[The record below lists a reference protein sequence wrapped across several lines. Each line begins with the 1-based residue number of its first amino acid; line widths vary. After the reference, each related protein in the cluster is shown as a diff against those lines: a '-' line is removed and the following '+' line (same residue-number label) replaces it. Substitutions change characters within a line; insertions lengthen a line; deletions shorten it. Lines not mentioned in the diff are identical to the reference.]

1 MSRKI
6 LNPRA
11 HGLLF
16 VLAYFC
22 NLLVSNQG
30 EISAQPRLSIQAGS
44 PDSGCESVTV
54 TIDVDYQFNNM
65 QCNTINWEASYA
77 ENGPYLWNYFSQV
90 WATRSPALGV
100 HDEIVNGMSFDV
112 TFNNTYIIDGS
123 TYSGNL
129 WIRAK
134 TSQAC
139 AGTGQPVYS
148 NPVLVR
154 VSQEQPSF
162 SQAWSNN
169 TMCTGETFDQTF
181 NPLSGGI
188 DGFDWTST
196 VASGNFSARVESG
209 TIDFPSNTTSYSW
222 GQTLTNT
229 SAELGEVEYT
239 FTPKNDYCSN
249 PNDSKSF
256 TVYVEPSVTA
266 GTLSIVPDQNFYCEG
281 SSFDLS
287 VQGASDGYD
296 IVYQKDSDS
305 PTTWTL
311 YAGGESGLQVDTF
324 EETTKFRV
332 RIGSECDQ
340 PTYSNEVIMNYQAK
354 PVFEAPASTVTLSR
368 CSGVEVGYSV
378 LTDISADL
386 SWTVTNTSGLVSGYS
401 TGPSLTDVDSYT
413 IDDKLVNDSDEVES
427 ITYEFTAEKNGC
439 SSAVAKVIVNVQP
452 ENKAG
457 TLSVLT
463 PTLCQSAQSQTVTL
477 ELDGREGADVDLLFK
492 EPGSSIFLITN
503 WPNGDAQT
511 ADFDLSGYTQTST
524 DLTYE
529 FKVKSKATS
538 CILTEDLESDIVTV
552 TLKAIPDLT
561 VSAVDGD
568 QNTIAD
574 GAILC
579 HGDQISITAS
589 SSVGDP
595 HFSWSRQVSGGTL
608 NLSNGTET
616 GETVTHTLNNTG
628 SSDATVVYIISPK
641 NDPNG
646 ANCIGES
653 QTFSFT
659 IKPQSSHGDLTFN
672 SNTTSQRYCVG
683 ESVNIQVQAEG
694 NFANQ
699 VEIERR
705 TPGGTWVPLGIKTA
719 EQSVNVL
726 IDETTEFKSTAIG
739 VCLITGSRIETVY
752 FDNTPSQT
760 NISVVDADAIICNG
774 QPVEALLTSDIADN
788 LSFEWTRYKNGEVEE
803 DGRGTVLEV
812 DNEFLLSD
820 HDVSNDNNVNDVD
833 VTYRYEV
840 TAVNI
845 LNGQCT
851 GPTEEFNITVPPSHN
866 VGGPMT
872 IDEPVLCIDGAG
884 TSPVTLSAHPNLFGN
899 SKWQKIASTVFQS
912 LVVHNDIESM
922 PWVDI
927 ATNETSITQSIGES
941 HYFRIVLEEECTY
954 DVFGNFIGGSYFD
967 IDEVVVIPGVKE
979 IINELDDFDALC
991 SEESFT
997 QILEPSSQS
1006 LTYTVSVEVDGGF
1019 TGEPSDITFETPSIA
1034 SGDHQLIHSIENNSS
1049 ETVRINYTIT
1059 PWIVIVP
1066 GVEECDGPSRTFYAN
1081 VKPAGKPG
1089 TLTLDNGPFCDQGSP
1104 ILSQSG
1110 NVGTTVIQFQTDLD
1124 IEDWEDDILDGMD
1137 VSIDDD
1143 LYWSTWTAQ
1152 TVNQTHTFRVKSTSE
1167 SDPAIGC
1174 PPTVPHSN
1182 YVLFVIGKP
1191 ENLDLGTPDLVV
1203 EPTCGGVTITKF
1215 DTDDAVQ
1222 ERWYWQGSQTGMSL
1236 DNSAESI
1243 AIDNNEP
1250 LPALGYHRTYLRQ
1263 YFEGCW
1269 ADEAIAIN
1277 YQNLLRP
1284 TDPIAENQYRF
1295 GPGTVVFDASADHAT
1310 EYHWYEVG
1318 GTEPIDI
1325 NDGRFEAS
1333 IIGPVTYEV
1342 AAVSSNGCVSTN
1354 RTVVEGDIYPY
1365 PFLEQD
1371 DSYLQELGDDIRL
1384 SAKSPYDDPSYLS
1397 SHPGVSVEWFK
1408 DGVVVHTGEGP
1419 FDFSAAGIYQLRV
1432 TLPNGKKYTTG
1443 GIRLRNWD
1451 NDPVALTLSTETTN
1465 EPAGGPGLTSINYT
1479 RTYTA
1484 RNEGMAQGIFDMA
1497 TVPED
1502 LMVDT
1507 DYFDGLGR
1515 TIQSVSKGSSPAGYD
1530 LVQPMEYDELGRTP
1544 KQYLGYSTDIPDE
1557 ATGLYRGNALAE
1569 QYAFYDRE
1577 VIGLPSSRFAYSRMK
1592 YEDSPLN
1599 RVLETAVPGEIYL
1612 PGDNWDDPDRK
1623 TSSSFTRSNRYALD
1637 KEIHHYTIDDKTI
1650 SNDPSEDYADHTLVV
1665 TVSTDEMGS
1674 TLEEYSNLEGEL
1686 LMKRVKDD
1694 EGDWIETNYIYDDFG
1709 NLRVI
1714 LTPEAKIKLE
1724 SPDFVPGV
1732 NGSIINHDKNLYHY
1746 EGISY
1751 LYTPSARIT
1760 LKDGFRARHEDGSFS
1775 IKKSTHDDD
1784 GNGIVYTTTNIH
1796 DQLYIYEYDE
1806 RQQMIASKDPGAD
1819 WSYYVYDRWG
1829 RQVMMQ
1835 EPQMRED
1842 EQAQWL
1848 FFKYDQ
1854 EGREVLSG
1862 LLSTDKSLEVIRQ
1875 EARAHTVHYETFID
1889 ATDAYSLNNAYPN
1902 YITEADLLSITFY
1915 DNYDFG
1921 ISGYEFTTYTS
1932 HSGKQVISTDQR
1944 DVNSLGGL
1952 VTGGKL
1958 RVLDAEGTWLK
1969 SVVYYDEDYQ
1979 VIQTV
1984 SDNHLGNK
1992 DRTYTWYDFLG
2003 TTTETVTVYNEGQT
2017 TAFEPE
2023 EVTITNRYAYDHR
2036 DRLIGLYHRID
2047 DRAEV
2052 KLAEYSYNELG
2063 AVIRK
2068 DLHPDYTPT
2077 APLQELDYTYD
2088 IRGALTAINDVEDA
2102 NAGSA
2107 ELSDVFGMSL
2117 HYESGF
2123 TQNHFDG
2130 QIAGMK
2136 WFSRYGTE
2144 TTPTVS
2150 HYGYQYDDLGRMSLA
2165 DYTGDENFS
2174 VRVDDYDNN
2183 GNIKELT
2190 RLGRFGNGSDEID
2203 KLRYTYEGDQ
2213 LRKVEDVS
2221 GSAEGYDDHV
2231 DVDEELSY
2239 DQAGNL
2245 MIERNKG
2252 IEQITYNYLSLPER
2266 VDMGNDTYLSYSYDA
2281 AGNRLSS
2288 SLFVAGELQYTQYY
2302 HGELLYEESTLGT
2315 RLSQIQHA
2323 EGRVID
2329 NLFDPEPGDPNAPHQ
2344 WHATDYQYFIT
2355 DHLGNTRAILSADE
2369 VRQFTFRA
2377 SMEDPAEEAI
2387 YFENVG
2393 LVDPGIR
2400 SSLLINNYSPDAGAT
2415 HSARLNGTGH
2425 IIGPAM
2431 TYRVQKGDQVNM
2443 KAYAR
2448 YSTGNDANLAAGAL
2462 ASTLNNS
2469 FWINNSFSEVVNA
2482 TNPFTA
2488 VANELMLLPN
2498 GDNGVPKAYLTYIF
2512 LNEDFQFIDD
2522 ENVGYGYLQ
2531 ITDEALGSHEE
2542 LMLDRTFDENGYLYV
2557 FVSNHSPVDVFFDDL
2572 TISLNMSQIDQVQD
2586 YYPFGGRFRAYT
2598 QNLSEVNRQ
2607 FYQGKEEEEVANIYD
2622 FHARQYDA
2630 SLGRFLGVDPQGQFA
2645 SPYAGMGNNPVLMVD
2660 PNGEFAFASVALN
2673 YASAAVA
2680 GGIIGGI
2687 IDGKDGVWKGALAG
2701 LAAYGIATNVNW
2713 SSIFKGN
2720 GSGPSFDIDKVWKM
2734 ATPEN
2739 IALIDPALKQ
2749 GTITIE
2755 PIFSTGNT
2763 LNGRMLTTD
2772 EYYQM
2777 EDGIFPGDFFPRP
2790 ASGAIELSPIA
2801 PIDLIGGPGKAAF
2814 RAGAKVVTKIAVK
2827 ARRIQSIS
2835 RQTIQSSPKI
2845 KSLGAAARGF
2855 SGNWKSVNQLN
2866 KMVKSGRAPRGIKR
2880 FDKGRATKNLPED
2893 EVHFNDGSSL
2903 YRSGRWRHNN
2913 GHKITNKQREF
2924 LEENG
2929 WVIPDN

>member
-1 MSRKI
+1 MNHKI
-6 LNPRA
+6 RITEFHTLVRFL
-11 HGLLF
+11 GVSCLVFISSLF
-16 VLAYFC
+16 AWSQPSISIVSGYPSSDCEEINTKIEITYNNSACIETEWRCSFSEDGFETGNDFWCGNVTGAGSNGYITEPVDFRLRHALAPFVSGVLAAPE
-22 NLLVSNQG
+22 G
-30 EISAQPRLSIQAGS
+30 EMWIQVQQNCH
-44 PDSGCESVTV
+44 PNPTV
-54 TIDVDYQFNNM
+54 YSQKIKLEV
-65 QCNTINWEASYA
+65 
-77 ENGPYLWNYFSQV
+77 GPTL
-90 WATRSPALGV
+90 P
-100 HDEIVNGMSFDV
+100 SFD
-112 TFNNTYIIDGS
+112 FSWPSKNIC
-123 TYSGNL
+123 SG
-129 WIRAK
+129 
-134 TSQAC
+134 
-139 AGTGQPVYS
+139 
-148 NPVLVR
+148 
-154 VSQEQPSF
+154 ESF
-162 SQAWSNN
+162 SNDLLNVTAATEYAWVAEVISGSFDEV
-169 TMCTGETFDQTF
+169 TDGDVGTF
-181 NPLSGGI
+181 SGSS
-188 DGFDWTST
+188 FT
-196 VASGNFSARVESG
+196 E
-209 TIDFPSNTTSYSW
+209 
-222 GQTLTNT
+222 TLTN
-229 SAELGEVEYT
+229 SSEGDAHVRFT
-239 FTPKNDYCSN
+239 FTPKNAHCYNTSGNQTFD
-249 PNDSKSF
+249 
-256 TVYVEPSVTA
+256 VYVDAPLQVGAVS
-266 GTLSIVPDQNFYCEG
+266 LDPYQDYYCAE
-281 SSFDLS
+281 SLFDLD
-287 VQGASDGYD
+287 VQGASTGYQ
-296 IVYQKDSDS
+296 IIYQKDSDA
-305 PTTWTL
+305 PGTWRD
-311 YAGGESGLQVDTF
+311 YAGVLNGIEASYFG
-324 EETTKFRV
+324 ETTKFKV
-332 RIGSECDQ
+332 KVGSDCQNQE
-340 PTYSNEVIMNYQAK
+340 YSAEATMSYQAD
-354 PVFEAPASTVTLSR
+354 PIFEAPNSPDNTITLSR
-368 CSGVEVGYSV
+368 CSGVDVAYTVE
-378 LTDISADL
+378 TDINANL
-386 SWTVTNTSGLVSGYS
+386 SWTVTNSSGHISGYS
-401 TGPSLTDVDSYT
+401 TVLPSTEVDSYT
-413 IDDKLVNDSDEVES
+413 IDDELVNDSDEVES

-439 SSAVAKVIVNVQP
+439 TSAVAKVTVNVQP

-477 ELDGREGADVDLLFK
+477 DLAGRKGADVDLLYK
-492 EPGSSIFLITN
+492 EPGSTIFLITN

-511 ADFDLSGYTQTST
+511 ADFDISGYAQTSS

-529 FKVKSKATS
+529 FKVKSKAAS
-538 CILTEDLESDIVTV
+538 CILTEDLESDVVTV
-552 TLKAIPDLT
+552 TLKPIPILT
-561 VSAVDGD
+561 VSVEDTD
-568 QNTIAD
+568 QNQITD
-574 GAILC
+574 GAVLC
-579 HGDQISITAS
+579 YGDQITILS
-589 SSVGDP
+589 SSTVSGTE
-595 HFSWSRQVSGGTL
+595 FSWSRSVSGGNSNL
-608 NLSNGTET
+608 NSNSGS
-616 GETVTHTLNNTG
+616 GGIINNNLYNYG
-628 SSDATVVYIISPK
+628 STDVSVLYTITPV
-641 NDPNG
+641 NDPNA
-646 ANCIGES
+646 ANCIGAS

-683 ESVNIQVQAEG
+683 ESVNIQVRAEG

-705 TPGGTWVPLGIKTA
+705 APGGMWVSLGTRSA
-719 EQSVNVL
+719 GQLVNVV

-739 VCLITGSRIETVY
+739 DCPIAGSRVETVY

-760 NISVVDADAIICNG
+760 NIALVDTDGIICNG
-774 QPVEALLTSDIADN
+774 QSVEAILTSDLGSN
-788 LSFEWTRYKNGEVEE
+788 LSFQWQRFI
-803 DGRGTVLEV
+803 DGSSVVDGTGTVGEIN
-812 DNEFLLSD
+812 NEFLLSD
-820 HDVSNDNNVNDVD
+820 PDVINGKTANDVD

-840 TAVNI
+840 TAYNTT
-845 LNGQCT
+845 NGQCT
-851 GPTEEFNITVPPSHN
+851 GPTEEFTITVPPSFSL
-866 VGGPMT
+866 GGPMT
-872 IDEPVLCIDGAG
+872 VDEPVLCIDGVG
-884 TSPVTLSAHPNLFGN
+884 TSPVTLSAHPSLFGN
-899 SKWQKIASTVFQS
+899 FKWQKITSTIFDAQIIY
-912 LVVHNDIESM
+912 NDIEGM

-927 ATNETSITQSIGES
+927 ASNQTSITESLGES
-941 HYFRIVLEEECTY
+941 HYFRLILEEECTY
-954 DVFGNFIGGSYFD
+954 DVFGNYVGGSYFD
-967 IDEVVVIPGVKE
+967 LEEIVVIPGVKE
-979 IINELDDFDALC
+979 IVNDLPDLTDIC
-991 SEESFT
+991 SHTEFT
-997 QILEPSSQS
+997 QFFEPSSTD
-1006 LTYTVSVEVDGGF
+1006 LTYVATAEID
-1019 TGEPSDITFETPSIA
+1019 PSDSHLSALVPFSDPTIIA
-1034 SGDHQLIHSIENNSS
+1034 GEHELRHTIQNNSA
-1049 ETVRINYTIT
+1049 EIVKINYSIT
-1059 PWIVIVP
+1059 PWLVINP
-1066 GVEECDGPSRTFYAN
+1066 GVEECSGPSKTFSVEIN
-1081 VKPAGKPG
+1081 PAGKAG
-1089 TLTLDNGPFCDQGSP
+1089 QLTLENGPFCE
-1104 ILSQSG
+1104 SG
-1110 NVGTTVIQFQTDLD
+1110 TPAFALTGENGTVLYERQPENELERYYED
-1124 IEDWEDDILDGMD
+1124 IEALIQDGFSEAQAYQMVDEDDYWESYTLHN
-1137 VSIDDD
+1137 SIDIT
-1143 LYWSTWTAQ
+1143 SF
-1152 TVNQTHTFRVKSTSE
+1152 FRTRSLGASQY
-1167 SDPAIGC
+1167 GC
-1174 PPTVPHSN
+1174 PPVQELSDPIKVT
-1182 YVLFVIGKP
+1182 IGTA
-1191 ENLDLGTPDLVV
+1191 EGLDSGTPDWIV
-1203 EPTCGGVTITKF
+1203 EPICGGVNITKSSA
-1215 DTDDAVQ
+1215 DNAV
-1222 ERWYWQGSQTGMSL
+1222 ESRWYWQEIETGMSL
-1236 DNSAESI
+1236 DNNASTTI
-1243 AIDNNEP
+1243 IDNNTIP
-1250 LPALGYHRTYLRQ
+1250 PPGSFGYHKAYLRN

-1269 ADEAIAIN
+1269 ADEAITIN
-1277 YQNLLRP
+1277 YQNLLQP
-1284 TDPIAENQYRF
+1284 TDPITENEYRF
-1295 GPGTVVFDASADHAT
+1295 GPGTVVLEASADHT
-1310 EYHWYEVG
+1310 VEYHWYEVVNG
-1318 GTEPIDI
+1318 VSAAEPVI
-1325 NDGRFEAS
+1325 NDGSLEVS
-1333 IIGPVTYEV
+1333 INGPVTYEV
-1342 AAVSSNGCVSTN
+1342 AAVSDNGCVSTN
-1354 RTVVEGDIYPY
+1354 RTTVEGDIYPY

-1371 DSYLQELGDDIRL
+1371 DSYLQEVGDDIRL
-1384 SAKSPYDDPSYLS
+1384 SAKAPYDDPTYLA
-1397 SHPGVSVEWFK
+1397 SHPEVQVQWIK
-1408 DGVVVHTGEGP
+1408 DGAVLFTDAGP
-1419 FDFSAAGIYQLRV
+1419 HDFTEAGIYQLQV
-1432 TLPNGKKYTTG
+1432 TLPNGKEHTTS

-1451 NDPVALTLSTETTN
+1451 NDPVAVTLSTESTN
-1465 EPAGGPGLTSINYT
+1465 APASGPGLTSINYT

-1484 RNEGMAQGIFDMA
+1484 RNEAMAQGSFDMA
-1497 TVPED
+1497 TASGD

-1530 LVQPMEYDELGRTP
+1530 LVQPIQYDELGRTP
-1544 KQYLGYSTDIPDE
+1544 KEYLGYSTDIPDE
-1557 ATGLYRGNALAE
+1557 ASGLYRDNALAE

-1577 VIGLPSSRFAYSRMK
+1577 VTGLPASRFAYSRMK

-1599 RVLETAVPGEIYL
+1599 RVLETAVPGEVYL
-1612 PGDNWDDPDRK
+1612 PGDDWDDPDRK
-1623 TSSSFTRSNRYALD
+1623 TSSSFTRSNRQALD
-1637 KEIHHYTIDDKTI
+1637 GPIHHYTISGKTI
-1650 SNDPSEDYADHTLVV
+1650 SYEDQNDFADHSLVV
-1665 TVSTDEMGS
+1665 IVSTDEMGS
-1674 TLEEYSNLEGEL
+1674 TLEEYTNLEGEL

-1694 EGDWIETNYIYDDFG
+1694 EGEWIETNYIYDDFG

-1714 LTPEAKIKLE
+1714 LTPEAQIKLE
-1724 SPDFVPGV
+1724 SDDFVPGE
-1732 NGSIINHDKNLYHY
+1732 NGAIINHDKNLYHY

-1760 LKDGFRARHEDGSFS
+1760 LKDGFRVVHEDGPFS

-1835 EPQMRED
+1835 EPQMRAE

-1862 LLSTDKSLEVIRQ
+1862 LLTTDKTLEVIRQ

-1889 ATDAYSLNNAYPN
+1889 ATDAYSLNDAYPN

-1915 DNYDFG
+1915 DNYNFG
-1921 ISGYEFTTYTS
+1921 TSGYEFSPYTS

-1944 DVNSLGGL
+1944 DVNRLGGL

-1958 RVLDAEGTWLK
+1958 RVLDAAGTWLK

-2017 TAFEPE
+2017 TALEPE
-2023 EVTITNRYAYDHR
+2023 EVTISNRYEYDHR
-2036 DRLIGLYHRID
+2036 DRLTALYHRID

-2052 KLAEYSYNELG
+2052 KLAQYNYNELG

-2077 APLQELDYTYD
+2077 ASLQELDYTYD

-2302 HGELLYEESTLGT
+2302 HGELLYEESILGT

-2329 NLFDPEPGDPNAPHQ
+2329 NLFEPEPGDSNAPHQ

-2400 SSLLINNYSPDAGAT
+2400 SSLLINNHTPDGGAT

-2425 IIGPAM
+2425 IMGPAM

-2448 YSTGNDANLAAGAL
+2448 YATDNDANLAAGAL

-2482 TNPFTA
+2482 ANPFTA
-2488 VANELMLLPN
+2488 VANELMFLPN
-2498 GDNGVPKAYLTYIF
+2498 GENDVPKAYLTYIF
-2512 LNEDFQFIDD
+2512 LDEDFQFVDD
-2522 ENVGYGYLQ
+2522 ENVGYGYIQ
-2531 ITDEALGSHEE
+2531 ITDDALGSHEE

-2572 TISLNMSQIDQVQD
+2572 TISLNMSPIDQVQD

-2598 QNLSEVNRQ
+2598 QYLSEVNRYY
-2607 FYQGKEEEEVANIYD
+2607 YQTKEEQESGLTSFFLRDYD
-2622 FHARQYDA
+2622 VN
-2630 SLGRFLGVDPQGQFA
+2630 LGRWTGTDPYQQFA
-2645 SPYAGMGNNPVLMVD
+2645 SPYAGMGNNPI
-2660 PNGEFAFASVALN
+2660 N
-2673 YASAAVA
+2673 
-2680 GGIIGGI
+2680 
-2687 IDGKDGVWKGALAG
+2687 
-2701 LAAYGIATNVNW
+2701 
-2713 SSIFKGN
+2713 
-2720 GSGPSFDIDKVWKM
+2720 
-2734 ATPEN
+2734 
-2739 IALIDPALKQ
+2739 LIDPD
-2749 GTITIE
+2749 GG
-2755 PIFSTGNT
+2755 FSKFGAWWRNGFSMNGVYESGGEWGYSKNFTYTDVSEFGSLTGVRHEFVYKGSSTKLGNIASTFWESPLSRYYFPDFVNVGFGFNGIVGVGSSTNVDFNWVTRGPEASWYPLVTLTEAIGGGFSVDVTGN
-2763 LNGRMLTTD
+2763 
-2772 EYYQM
+2772 
-2777 EDGIFPGDFFPRP
+2777 
-2790 ASGAIELSPIA
+2790 
-2801 PIDLIGGPGKAAF
+2801 IGGVNYLGD
-2814 RAGAKVVTKIAVK
+2814 TKDIT
-2827 ARRIQSIS
+2827 R
-2835 RQTIQSSPKI
+2835 
-2845 KSLGAAARGF
+2845 SLLR
-2855 SGNWKSVNQLN
+2855 
-2866 KMVKSGRAPRGIKR
+2866 
-2880 FDKGRATKNLPED
+2880 T
-2893 EVHFNDGSSL
+2893 SL
-2903 YRSGRWRHNN
+2903 YDGDVTFWGSGGVAAGGKVSIEVSYTPTPSGYGLVGRQFIMGGALPLGPVPVN
-2913 GHKITNKQREF
+2913 GAGGTSNTFILKDFYKGN
-2924 LEENG
+2924 
-2929 WVIPDN
+2929 